1 MDICRERQ
9 YQAFVCDALAVPIR
23 SGSCDACISIAVIHH
38 FATAVSIVFLAPKT
52 YNQVAGRRNKMVEEY
67 VDMEYISPHG
77 YVRNTL
83 SDTEVLAEHLLR
95 VDREPDHQKRIYRTR
110 ENSVG

>member
-1 MDICRERQ
+1 
-9 YQAFVCDALAVPIR
+9 
-23 SGSCDACISIAVIHH
+23 
-38 FATAVSIVFLAPKT
+38 
-52 YNQVAGRRNKMVEEY
+52 
-67 VDMEYISPHG
+67 MEYISPHG